1 MAINNK
7 IPIVRALWGDVERTR
22 NEVFQN
28 PIFTDEIV
36 ITWGVE
42 NETFLKS
49 LGYKVVC
56 LSEFSSDASYSTI
69 HSHFMHKL
77 LAVQHAGKIF
87 NEFIFLDWDCYLA
100 KPLDDHFYQQLQKGN
115 DIQVPLYAYHDSEG
129 IGIVDIMTHSAQ
141 ERYNNEA
148 PPELL
153 AYIASHEA
161 QLRKYSWKFENMLV
175 TPNFSFFYTRNP
187 NVGEELI
194 KIATENNILNCIEEH
209 AFYLFANCT
218 VDEYI
223 VKFEPSVTYGT
234 HNDTRMHMERKGYDL
249 SNDPVIKINKYIN
262 TKVNKNIYFKHI

>member
-7 IPIVRALWGDVERTR
+7 IPVIRALWGETDRTK

-28 PIFTDEIV
+28 PIFADEIV

-42 NETFLKS
+42 NESFLKS

-56 LSEFSSDASYSTI
+56 LSEFSSDANYSTI

-87 NEFIFLDWDCYLA
+87 DEFIFLDWDCYLA
-100 KPLDDHFYQQLQKGN
+100 KPMDDNFYEELRNGN
-115 DIQVPLYAYHDSEG
+115 EIQIPLYAYHDSEG

-141 ERYNNEA
+141 ERYNNEVS
-148 PPELL
+148 PVLIS
-153 AYIASHEA
+153 YIESNEA
-161 QLRKYSWKFENMLV
+161 QLRKYCWTFENTLV
-175 TPNFSFFYTRNP
+175 TPNFSFVYTRNP
-187 NVGEELI
+187 NLGTELI
-194 KIATENNILNCIEEH
+194 KIATDNDILNCIEEH
-209 AFYLFANCT
+209 AFYLFADCSL
-218 VDEYI
+218 DEYI
-223 VKFEPSVTYGT
+223 LRFEPTVTYGT

-249 SNDPVIKINKYIN
+249 SSDPVIKINKYID